1 MRIISK
7 HIEAPGQNELLQ
19 DISSL
24 SDLIFLDIETTGLSS
39 EHCSVYLI
47 GCIYYQPDGWNH
59 RSGGK
64 RSSLLLPALCVR
76 IQTHDPLQR
85 RPL

>member
-47 GCIYYQPDGWNH
+47 GCIYYQPKKKF
-59 RSGGK
+59 SPP
-64 RSSLLLPALCVR
+64 SCSL
-76 IQTHDPLQR
+76 
-85 RPL
+85 RPDTNS